1 MEYVLKNGTLTA
13 KVESYGAELRSVVKE
28 GCEYLWQGDPAY
40 WAGQAPVLFPIC
52 GRLVGG
58 KYTYLDKTYE
68 MTLHGFAKRSEF
80 TVVSHTDEEIVL
92 ILRET
97 EATLGEYPFPFALTV
112 TYTLEGSEIR
122 SSLTV
127 KNTGD
132 GVLPFTLG
140 AHPGFCVP
148 LDTGDFSDWRL
159 RFPGGASPDQ
169 LIFSETCF
177 NTGKK
182 RAFPLEGGDTLPL
195 RHEMFD
201 NDAIFLSRVPDR
213 VRLES
218 TKSRRFVEMIYPEFP
233 YLGFWHKPH
242 SDAPYVCIEPWCG
255 LPTFDGETEDF
266 ATKCDMFRILPGAE
280 KSLGYR
286 IVIG

>member
-1 MEYVLKNGTLTA
+1 MEYVLQNGSITA
-13 KVESYGAELRSVVKE
+13 KVESYGAELRSVVKD

-40 WAGQAPVLFPIC
+40 WAGQAPILFPIC
-52 GRLVGG
+52 GRLVEG
-58 KYTYLDKTYE
+58 KYTFEGKTYE
-68 MTLHGFAKRSEF
+68 MTLHGFAKRTEF
-80 TVVSHTDEEIVL
+80 AVASHTDTEIVFTL
-92 ILRET
+92 SET
-97 EATLGEYPFPFALTV
+97 EATLAEYPFPFTLTV
-112 TYTLEGSEIR
+112 TYTLVGDEIR

-132 GVLPFTLG
+132 GILPFTLG
-140 AHPGFCVP
+140 AHPGFRVP
-148 LDTGDFSDWRL
+148 LDGGDFSDWSI

-182 RAFPLEGGDTLPL
+182 RAFPLFGGDTLPL
-195 RHEMFD
+195 RHSLFD
-201 NDAIFLSRVPDR
+201 NDAIFLSRVPER

-218 TKSRRFVEMIYPEFP
+218 EKSSRFVEMTYPDFP
-233 YLGFWHKPH
+233 YLGLWHKPK

-255 LPTFDGETEDF
+255 LPTFDGEIEDF

-280 KSLGYR
+280 KTLAYSIL
-286 IVIG
+286 IG

>member
-1 MEYVLKNGTLTA
+1 MEYVLQNGSITA
-13 KVESYGAELRSVVKE
+13 KVESYGAELRSVVKD

-40 WAGQAPVLFPIC
+40 WAGQAPILFPIC
-52 GRLVGG
+52 GRLVEG
-58 KYTYLDKTYE
+58 KYTLDGKTYE
-68 MTLHGFAKRSEF
+68 MTLHGFAKRTEF
-80 TVVSHTDEEIVL
+80 AVASHTDEEIVFTL
-92 ILRET
+92 SET
-97 EATLGEYPFPFALTV
+97 EATLAEYPFPFTLTV
-112 TYTLEGSEIR
+112 TYTLVGDEIR

-132 GVLPFTLG
+132 GILPFTLG
-140 AHPGFCVP
+140 AHPGFRVP
-148 LDTGDFSDWRL
+148 LDAGDFSDWRI

-182 RAFPLEGGDTLPL
+182 RAFPLADGDTLPL

-201 NDAIFLSRVPDR
+201 NDAIFLSRVPER

-218 TKSRRFVEMIYPEFP
+218 TKSSRFVEMTYPNFP
-233 YLGFWHKPH
+233 YLGLWHKPK

-255 LPTFDGETEDF
+255 LPTFDGEIEDF
-266 ATKCDMFRILPGAE
+266 ATKCDMFRILPDTE
-280 KSLGYR
+280 KTLAYSIL
-286 IVIG
+286 IG

>member
-13 KVESYGAELRSVVKE
+13 KVETYGAELRSVVKE

-58 KYTYLDKTYE
+58 EYTYLDKTYE

-92 ILRET
+92 MLRES
-97 EATLGEYPFPFALTV
+97 EATLGEYPFPFTLTV
-112 TYTLEGSEIR
+112 TYTLEGSEIH

-159 RFPGGASPDQ
+159 RFPGGASPDR
-169 LIFSETCF
+169 LVFSDTCF
-177 NTGKK
+177 NTGIK

-218 TKSRRFVEMIYPEFP
+218 PNSRRFVEMIYPEFP

>member
-1 MEYVLKNGTLTA
+1 MEYVLQNGNITA
-13 KVESYGAELRSVVKE
+13 KVESYGAELRSVVKD

-52 GRLVGG
+52 GRLVEG
-58 KYTYLDKTYE
+58 KYTFEGKTYE
-68 MTLHGFAKRSEF
+68 MTLHGFAKRTEF
-80 TVVSHTDEEIVL
+80 AVASHTDTKIVFTL
-92 ILRET
+92 SET
-97 EATLGEYPFPFALTV
+97 EATLAEYPFPFTLTV
-112 TYTLEGSEIR
+112 TYALVGDEIR

-132 GVLPFTLG
+132 GILPFTLG
-140 AHPGFCVP
+140 AHPGFRVP
-148 LDTGDFSDWRL
+148 LDEGDFSDWRI

-169 LIFSETCF
+169 LIFSATCF

-182 RAFPLEGGDTLPL
+182 RAFPLFGGDTLPL

-201 NDAIFLSRVPDR
+201 NDAIFLSRVPER

-218 TKSRRFVEMIYPEFP
+218 EKSSRFVEMTYPDFP
-233 YLGFWHKPH
+233 YLGLWHKPK

-255 LPTFDGETEDF
+255 LPTFDGEIEDF
-266 ATKCDMFRILPGAE
+266 ATKCDMFRILPDTE
-280 KSLGYR
+280 KTLAYSIL
-286 IVIG
+286 IG

>member
-1 MEYVLKNGTLTA
+1 MEYVLQNGSITA
-13 KVESYGAELRSVVKE
+13 KVESYGAELRSVVKD

-40 WAGQAPVLFPIC
+40 WAGQAPILFPIC
-52 GRLVGG
+52 GRLVEG
-58 KYTYLDKTYE
+58 KYTLDGKIYE
-68 MTLHGFAKRSEF
+68 MTLHGFAKRTEF
-80 TVVSHTDEEIVL
+80 AVASHTDTEIVFTL
-92 ILRET
+92 SET
-97 EATLGEYPFPFALTV
+97 EATLAEYPFPFTLTV
-112 TYTLEGSEIR
+112 TYALVGDEIR

-132 GVLPFTLG
+132 GILPFTLG
-140 AHPGFCVP
+140 AHPGFRVP
-148 LDTGDFSDWRL
+148 LDAGDFSDWRI

-182 RAFPLEGGDTLPL
+182 RAFPLFGGDTLPL

-201 NDAIFLSRVPDR
+201 NDAIFLSRVPKR

-218 TKSRRFVEMIYPEFP
+218 TRSSRFVEMTYPDFP
-233 YLGFWHKPH
+233 YLGLWHKPK

-255 LPTFDGETEDF
+255 LPTFDGEIEDF
-266 ATKCDMFRILPGAE
+266 ATKCDMFRILPDTE
-280 KSLGYR
+280 KTLAYSIL
-286 IVIG
+286 IG